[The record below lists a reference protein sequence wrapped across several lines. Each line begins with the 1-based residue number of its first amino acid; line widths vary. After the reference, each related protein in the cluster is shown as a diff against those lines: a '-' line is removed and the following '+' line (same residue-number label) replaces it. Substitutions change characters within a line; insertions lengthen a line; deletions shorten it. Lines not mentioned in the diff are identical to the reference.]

1 MHAVQLLEG
10 HTASWGRGDG
20 DDPWADLEQ
29 HGIHRRE
36 LSLTVPEKVLTPT
49 QLAQGPQATA
59 GDCRDTLATPWLL
72 KSGWWGAVQ
81 SAGQSV
87 EERANA
93 SGRGGSQDGH
103 PTL

>member
-36 LSLTVPEKVLTPT
+36 LNLTVPEKVLTPT
-49 QLAQGPQATA
+49 QLAQGPTWGELGKHRARVPEA
-59 GDCRDTLATPWLL
+59 ESLL
-72 KSGWWGAVQ
+72 LMQ
-81 SAGQSV
+81 F
-87 EERANA
+87 
-93 SGRGGSQDGH
+93 
-103 PTL
+103 